1 MLVRV
6 TIEDLVRL
14 RRARDLMDRDY
25 AEPLDV
31 PALASVA
38 LMSPGHFSRSFR
50 AAFGESPYSYLM
62 TRRVERAKAL
72 LRRGDL
78 SVTEVCFAVGC
89 TSLGS
94 FSSRFTELV
103 GETPSAYRARPHEAG
118 AAIPACVAKVLTRP
132 VRRPAGRGGAG
143 SAAAS

>member
-1 MLVRV
+1 MLVGV
-6 TIEDLVRL
+6 TLEDLVRL
-14 RRARDLMDRDY
+14 RRARDVMDRDY
-25 AEPLDV
+25 ALPLDV

-38 LMSPGHFSRSFR
+38 LMSTGHFARSFR
-50 AAFGESPYSYLM
+50 AAFGETPYSYLM

-78 SVTEVCFAVGC
+78 SVTDVCFAVGC

-103 GETPSAYRARPHEAG
+103 GETPSAYRARRHEDG
-118 AAIPACVAKVLTRP
+118 AAIPACVAKVRTRP
-132 VRRPAGRGGAG
+132 VRKT
-143 SAAAS
+143 